1 MIDLWAFIIISRS
14 LLSRVRN
21 VLDKGCRENHNTRFI
36 FNNFFP
42 AVYEKMWKNTVQ
54 PDRPQM
60 TI

>member
-1 MIDLWAFIIISRS
+1 MIISRS

-21 VLDKGCRENHNTRFI
+21 MLDKSCRENRNTRFI

-42 AVYEKMWKNTVQ
+42 AVYEKMWKNMVQ

-60 TI
+60 KI